1 LRLFLLLFAPAA
13 KALIKFLSAPA
24 AAPVF
29 KTKGLDP
36 TG

>member
-1 LRLFLLLFAPAA
+1 LRLPEPA